1 MDLPEILILFG
12 WFVGLPGLAILQIQR
27 ARRKKIVEKRCPECD
42 VELTGSRAGIPCPDC
57 GAVLAISRSRSA
69 DPDRVRCRNC
79 DHDLEGLEW
88 NADCP
93 ECGLRSAAIPRFE
106 SNRPRYPIKALLGG
120 ILLAGWLGLTIL
132 MVSVGAFNSFG
143 TTTYDA
149 LMRAGHA
156 ALKQQ
161 QQQRQAT
168 EQWLGE
174 QRSMRDDETTENTPP
189 ANTVD

>member
-1 MDLPEILILFG
+1 MDLAEILILFG
-12 WFVGLPGLAILQIQR
+12 WFVGLPGLAILQILR
-27 ARRKKIVEKRCPECD
+27 ARRKTILERRCPECD
-42 VELTGSRAGIPCPDC
+42 AELTGTRVGSPCPEC
-57 GAVLAISRSRSA
+57 GAVPSISRSRSS
-69 DPDRVRCRNC
+69 DPNRVLCRNC
-79 DHDLEGLEW
+79 DHDLDGLEW
-88 NADCP
+88 DADCP

-132 MVSVGAFNSFG
+132 MVSVGAFAPFG

-149 LMRAGHA
+149 LMRAGHT

-168 EQWLGE
+168 EQWLDE
-174 QRSMRDDETTENTPP
+174 QRSRRDDSTTEKTP
-189 ANTVD
+189 TVDTHD